1 MENIKKENERIR
13 KEEIRKIKEEA
24 RLEQIEEEKKK
35 PRKKQTDLHVVINN
49 SKFNYYVLKQP
60 SKIFSINYEI
70 LTVKDVIEH
79 FYEDQN
85 KVNCSQAKMI
95 ENYFLKKGFLI
106 NIRQIILDLLL
117 TFGINTNN
125 FLQFCKDFQQKLID
139 RKLIKYGEDVL
150 RLYLEFFLI
159 HLRDGKNS
167 NFLFFEKDVKDVLIK
182 LVLGNQN

>member
-1 MENIKKENERIR
+1 MCNIFKGSNRNFWVSDFCELVEPKLADDE
-13 KEEIRKIKEEA
+13 EEISIPLEKISVTSEGSYLRENDI
-24 RLEQIEEEKKK
+24 EIQIEEEKKK
-35 PRKKQTDLHVVINN
+35 PRKKQTDLRVLINN

-117 TFGINTNN
+117 TFGINT
-125 FLQFCKDFQQKLID
+125 
-139 RKLIKYGEDVL
+139 
-150 RLYLEFFLI
+150 
-159 HLRDGKNS
+159 
-167 NFLFFEKDVKDVLIK
+167 FETADE
-182 LVLGNQN
+182 N